1 MSRENLAS
9 PAPPRSPE
17 VSSTPQLEDVPAVPL
32 RHPWRWAS
40 AVVVVLL
47 LLWFL
52 KVLITTET
60 FEWDVVGQYLFSD
73 VVLEG
78 VLHTLEM
85 TVLCMLIGIVMGTMV
100 AIMRLSPNP
109 VLTRVAHLF
118 QWFFRGTPP
127 LVQLIFWFNLA
138 SVFPRLELNLFGFQL
153 FSVSTNSVMTP
164 FVAALLGLGLSF
176 AAYYSEIV
184 RAGILS
190 VDEGQADAAAAYGLT
205 RYQTLRHIVLPQAMR
220 VIIPPTGNEAIG
232 MLKFTSLATIVSYSE
247 LLQTVSSVYNT
258 TFQTIPL
265 LMVAAAWYLFMTS
278 VLSVGQF
285 FLEQRFARGTQR
297 HTRQPM
303 MYRCWATILKRG
315 RAA

>member
-1 MSRENLAS
+1 
-9 PAPPRSPE
+9 
-17 VSSTPQLEDVPAVPL
+17 
-32 RHPWRWAS
+32 
-40 AVVVVLL
+40 
-47 LLWFL
+47 
-52 KVLITTET
+52 
-60 FEWDVVGQYLFSD
+60 
-73 VVLEG
+73 
-78 VLHTLEM
+78 
-85 TVLCMLIGIVMGTMV
+85 
-100 AIMRLSPNP
+100 
-109 VLTRVAHLF
+109 
-118 QWFFRGTPP
+118 
-127 LVQLIFWFNLA
+127 
-138 SVFPRLELNLFGFQL
+138 
-153 FSVSTNSVMTP
+153 
-164 FVAALLGLGLSF
+164 
-176 AAYYSEIV
+176 V

-265 LMVAAAWYLFMTS
+265 LMVAASWYLFMTS